1 MNLKKQLFTVLSVIL
16 LSGASA
22 LAEANIGV
30 TLSGVSW
37 DASGKETV
45 KSSGTENTKSD
56 SGVAP
61 LASIFIER
69 VGDNGAV
76 LGLDIVPI
84 GQKVG
89 DGSNARTDTDTD
101 DSSDTAGTN
110 TVDVKFDK
118 MFTVYAEV
126 PVALGYIKV
135 GASKLTI
142 VTDESS
148 ATGSTYGDEDTE
160 AFLIGL
166 GKKGEMGNGAVWKSE
181 LLFQQ
186 IQGVTFNGSN
196 DTDSV
201 KNVITLDDVDTIQ
214 LRFSIAKSF

>member
-1 MNLKKQLFTVLSVIL
+1 MNLKKQLFTILSVFL

-22 LAEANIGV
+22 LAQTNVGI

-69 VGDNGAV
+69 EADNGAV
-76 LGLDIVPI
+76 IGLDIVPH
-84 GQKVG
+84 GQKIG

-101 DSSDTAGTN
+101 DASDTAGTN
-110 TVDVKFDK
+110 KVDVKFDK
-118 MFTVYAEV
+118 MFTIYAEL

-135 GASKLTI
+135 GASQLTI

-148 ATGSTYGDEDTE
+148 ATGSTYGDEDTN
-160 AFLIGL
+160 AFLIGF
-166 GKKGEMGNGAVWKSE
+166 GKKGEMANGMVWKSE

-186 IQGVTFNGSN
+186 VQGVTFDGST
-196 DTDSV
+196 DSDSV
-201 KNVITLDDVDTIQ
+201 KNVITLDDVDTVQ
-214 LRFSIAKSF
+214 LRLSVAKSF

>member
-1 MNLKKQLFTVLSVIL
+1 MNLKKQLFTILSVFL

-22 LAEANIGV
+22 LAQTNLGI

-45 KSSGTENTKSD
+45 KSSGAENTKSD

-61 LASIFIER
+61 LASVFIER
-69 VGDNGAV
+69 VGDTGAV
-76 LGLDIVPI
+76 IGLDIVPV
-84 GQKVG
+84 GQKIG
-89 DGSNARTDTDTD
+89 DASNARTDTDTD

-110 TVDVKFDK
+110 KVDVKFDK
-118 MFTVYAEV
+118 MVTIYAEV

-135 GASKLTI
+135 GASQLTI
-142 VTDESS
+142 VTDDVS
-148 ATGSTYGDEDTE
+148 ATGSTYGNEDTN
-160 AFLIGL
+160 AFLIGF
-166 GKKGEMGNGAVWKSE
+166 GKKGEMANGAVWKSE

-186 IQGVTFNGSN
+186 VQGVTFNGST
-196 DTDSV
+196 DADSV
-201 KNVITLDDVDTIQ
+201 KNVITLDDVDTLQ